1 MNEIYKQKSKQ
12 PKKRLEFCV
21 FMVLGKGLD
30 CVGCH
35 GLFFFTF
42 FFQTCL
48 LFLLSSLE
56 KEKRKRKNG
65 DGFFLLDRK
74 REHLRRGTHHL
85 QIAALV
91 NSTKCQGIPGK

>member
-48 LFLLSSLE
+48 LFFIIFPGEGKEE
-56 KEKRKRKNG
+56 KKEW
-65 DGFFLLDRK
+65 
-74 REHLRRGTHHL
+74 
-85 QIAALV
+85 
-91 NSTKCQGIPGK
+91 